1 MKNNRSFGK
10 ILNYYSAA
18 RERAQRRKSAWN
30 LILIPPGLVGWLGS
44 WHGLFCIV
52 WGFHKVL
59 YPQHDFRNFW
69 QEGISLGSFAF
80 SFVMLFGPF
89 FGALCLGL
97 IFANL
102 VAWLIPPARRAL
114 NAEAVGFE
122 GTGFRESNEILL
134 RLAKW
139 AVPMGL
145 FVALVAAALLKSL
158 R

>member
-1 MKNNRSFGK
+1 MSNNQSFGK
-10 ILNYYSAA
+10 ILSYYSAA
-18 RERAQRRKSAWN
+18 RERAQRSKSAWN

-44 WHGLFCIV
+44 WYGMFRIV
-52 WGFHKVL
+52 WGFHRVL

-69 QEGISLGSFAF
+69 QDGISPWSFAF
-80 SFVMLFGPF
+80 SFLMLFGPF
-89 FGALCLGL
+89 FGALCIGL
-97 IFANL
+97 IIANL

-114 NAEAVGFE
+114 NTEAEGFA
-122 GTGFRESNEILL
+122 GTGFRESTESLL